1 MLGQRYSRGVETL
14 FLEDVCYPSCDIR
27 TLEHVDI
34 LETGLSNLD
43 ARKQRADIDVSICA
57 YQRQNPDYDVVGSSN
72 GADTVRVS
80 KHGKVL
86 YNFPADYA
94 VRPRAVIDHHSMSND
109 SDDSS
114 TSSRGSFVT
123 ANGNSLVSAA
133 LGAEPLNPPP
143 AEDAILDP
151 MPTDDAAP
159 DPTPTDD
166 VTPDTTGDAVP
177 DSPPAADADAVS
189 DPTPTNDAVSDPP
202 PAGDADAA
210 SDPTPTAD
218 AAPDPTPTNDA
229 VPDPTPTD
237 GAAPDPFP
245 PGDAAPDPPPVADAA
260 PDTAAKAA
268 PDPAADA
275 DADVAHVVEITLP
288 FMTGD
293 AIPKTSEEVDEEA
306 SYDCAFADDDSSVSD
321 EDSVISEREIGEYNF
336 ERPSEFIVL
345 KLNESYRSD
354 LMQLAEATTS
364 LFRSSKKLFKTI
376 GYVLY

>member
-1 MLGQRYSRGVETL
+1 M
-14 FLEDVCYPSCDIR
+14 
-27 TLEHVDI
+27 
-34 LETGLSNLD
+34 SNLD

-177 DSPPAADADAVS
+177 DSPPAADA
-189 DPTPTNDAVSDPP
+189 
-202 PAGDADAA
+202 
-210 SDPTPTAD
+210 
-218 AAPDPTPTNDA
+218 APDPTPTNDA
-229 VPDPTPTD
+229 VPDPTLTDGAAPDPPPAGDGAPDTAAEAAPDPSPAADADAAPDPTPAADAAPDPTPTD

>member
-1 MLGQRYSRGVETL
+1 M
-14 FLEDVCYPSCDIR
+14 
-27 TLEHVDI
+27 
-34 LETGLSNLD
+34 SNLD

-177 DSPPAADADAVS
+177 DSPPAADADA
-189 DPTPTNDAVSDPP
+189 
-202 PAGDADAA
+202 A

-229 VPDPTPTD
+229 VPDPTPTDGAAPDPPPAGDGAPDTAAEAAPDPSPAADADAAPDPTPAADAAPDPTPTD